1 MENHKQINNTHLLF
15 FAGFLYFFAGC
26 AQPPPPQ
33 PETPPLP
40 EEPEITAKPALMVE
54 PEPASELK
62 QEIIVL
68 PPIIVQD
75 TIHKEIVLPPIT
87 IQDTV
92 HEEIVLPKYNRVIVQ
107 DTIHKEI
114 VLPPVIVQDTIHK
127 EIVLPPIIVQDTI
140 HEEIVLPPI
149 IVQDTIHK
157 EIVLPPITIQDT
169 VHVEY
174 VVFPGSSTST
184 DDFSYLSDLQFLYP
198 CEGVTLPEEPR
209 LLPNAPRSYRHG
221 IHRGI
226 DFVAN
231 YSSEVRAVASGTVIR
246 ADHHYEEFN
255 PAFREELLAEA
266 AAIGRTPSDVFNN
279 ILVGQSVIIDHG
291 TELVTGKRLIS
302 IYAHLSHIDSDIQVG
317 STVVQGQQLGLSGN
331 SGTKPAT
338 LGGKSGAHLHFELII
353 QDAEGERYLGQELT
367 VEEVKALL
375 EKLFIE

>member
-1 MENHKQINNTHLLF
+1 MENPLQINNSHLLLL
-15 FAGFLYFFAGC
+15 AGLLYFFTGC
-26 AQPPPPQ
+26 IQPPPPQ

-40 EEPEITAKPALMVE
+40 EEQEITAKPEFIVE
-54 PEPASELK
+54 PEPAPEPK
-62 QEIIVL
+62 QEKIVL

-87 IQDTV
+87 FQDTV
-92 HEEIVLPKYNRVIVQ
+92 YE
-107 DTIHKEI
+107 EI
-114 VLPPVIVQDTIHK
+114 VLPPVIIQDTI
-127 EIVLPPIIVQDTI
+127 
-140 HEEIVLPPI
+140 
-149 IVQDTIHK
+149 
-157 EIVLPPITIQDT
+157 
-169 VHVEY
+169 HVEY

-184 DDFSYLSDLQFLYP
+184 DDFSYLSDLKLLYP
-198 CEGVTLPEEPR
+198 CEGITLPEETW
-209 LLPNAPRSYRHG
+209 LLPNASRSYRHG

-231 YSSEVRAVASGTVIR
+231 YGSEVRAVASGTVIR

-367 VEEVKALL
+367 VEEVKVLL
-375 EKLFIE
+375 ERLFIE